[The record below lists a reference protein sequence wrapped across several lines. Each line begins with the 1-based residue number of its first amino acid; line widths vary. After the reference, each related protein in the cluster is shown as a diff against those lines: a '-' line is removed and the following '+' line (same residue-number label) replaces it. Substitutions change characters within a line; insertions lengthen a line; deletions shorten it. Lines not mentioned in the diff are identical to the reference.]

1 MDWALFLARKLKL
14 LKNDRVL
21 YMTEEESFQTIAL
34 ILRKMYK
41 EETGDDDFPL
51 SEVLEVYR

>member
-1 MDWALFLARKLKL
+1 
-14 LKNDRVL
+14 
-21 YMTEEESFQTIAL
+21 MTEEESFQTIAL

-41 EETGDDDFPL
+41 DETGDDDFPL